1 MNEEEGVEAG
11 GSSETPKE
19 RSEEPWALTAPLSW
33 LRDPHFP
40 SVNRSHG
47 RGGAVSAWH

>member
-19 RSEEPWALTAPLSW
+19 RSEEPWGTDGTAVLAAPPHTSPL
-33 LRDPHFP
+33 
-40 SVNRSHG
+40 
-47 RGGAVSAWH
+47 